1 MVITA
6 DDRRAAGL
14 VRANHRAVVV
24 CADAIHPLRRARS
37 RHPSEERH
45 VVAADVGAIAAKVA
59 GGGHG
64 CADHQD
70 VGIGRLNGKVSL
82 AQHVDVVL
90 WVHLTIAR
98 AAILAVQVGHVPH
111 LDCVS
116 ALSNEVSQVGCE
128 LAVIVRIRRPRALAH
143 CTDQH
148 LETSGFGRRD
158 PPRNIRILGLELHPG
173 HADVAHLVKYSGAA
187 YVPTQF
193 EDPVLARARGPTQWT
208 RLQT

>member
-59 GGGHG
+59 GGCHG

-90 WVHLTIAR
+90 WVHLTITRAPYSRSRLGTFHTSIASAPCRTRSAR
-98 AAILAVQVGHVPH
+98 
-111 LDCVS
+111 
-116 ALSNEVSQVGCE
+116 
-128 LAVIVRIRRPRALAH
+128 
-143 CTDQH
+143 
-148 LETSGFGRRD
+148 
-158 PPRNIRILGLELHPG
+158 
-173 HADVAHLVKYSGAA
+173 
-187 YVPTQF
+187 
-193 EDPVLARARGPTQWT
+193 
-208 RLQT
+208 